1 MDVVYHGSN
10 MHGLESLEPRKS
22 THGRYVYATPS
33 KVLAVL
39 FSGRCGDDLTYSL
52 GHFDFDRNGPWELVE
67 NIPGAFEKMFSNSSS
82 IYTLD
87 ASNFR
92 DLNSG
97 FREVVSEEK
106 VDVLDEEQYDSVY
119 EAVFKLEE
127 EGLLKI
133 YRYPDK
139 PQSLKQDGSV
149 ILDKFRKYKNELN
162 IDIGKRDFERLVY
175 LHPSLLPQINDLA
188 TELGFK
194 FQFKKTDILRIFK
207 ERVRTQLRNP
217 DREQYID
224 SSYQAICEYDPEYG
238 EIIEPLYTHY
248 KIRMERKQK
257 SNGFRI

>member
-52 GHFDFDRNGPWELVE
+52 GHFDSDREGPWELVE

-119 EAVFKLEE
+119 EAVFKLE
-127 EGLLKI
+127 
-133 YRYPDK
+133 
-139 PQSLKQDGSV
+139 
-149 ILDKFRKYKNELN
+149 
-162 IDIGKRDFERLVY
+162 
-175 LHPSLLPQINDLA
+175 
-188 TELGFK
+188 
-194 FQFKKTDILRIFK
+194 
-207 ERVRTQLRNP
+207 
-217 DREQYID
+217 
-224 SSYQAICEYDPEYG
+224 
-238 EIIEPLYTHY
+238 
-248 KIRMERKQK
+248 
-257 SNGFRI
+257 